1 MEELPQL
8 PVPANTHLDGVSP
21 VRARHGARAAAPYEM
36 DAGETTG
43 GLIEYWRILRRRK
56 GTVILIGF
64 IGLALG
70 FLISLPQTPVYQ
82 ARASLEVQDMNQDFL
97 NMRQVTPESQSYTA
111 LTDIQT
117 QIKILQ
123 SETLRARTM
132 AKLKITDARDLK
144 PQASRLAV
152 WRRAFNLPE
161 PEGLDARESLRNSAD
176 RSLKVRAAGQTRI
189 IELLVDSTD
198 PALAASF
205 ANTLA
210 NEYIDQNMEARWK
223 MSQRTGDWLG
233 RQIDDMRIKLERSE
247 DALQAYAR
255 RAGLLF
261 TGGSGGDKDGKQNI
275 SEAKLSQIQQS
286 LSSASADRVSKQSR
300 YEMATTSPAETLP
313 DVLNDSI
320 LRDYQSKLTDIRRQI
335 AELSATY
342 TPEYSK
348 VKRFQAEAQTIEA
361 ALGIERAAILKR
373 IKNDYDEAVRRE
385 KLLADDYARQSQVVT
400 QEAERSI
407 QYNILKREVDSNRQL
422 YEAMLQHVKESGI
435 AAALKASNVRVVD
448 AAAPPKTPYKPN
460 VPMNAGLG
468 LLAGAFLGIA
478 FVVMLERADRT
489 FQAPGDA
496 PFWMDLPE
504 LGVIPNEKA
513 ASRRLYY
520 YGRPQ
525 ALPEAT
531 EAATP
536 AITTAGEKLPPR
548 LELITLQ
555 RKPSMVAEAF
565 RTVLTSVL
573 FSGENGSRPRV
584 LVVTSSGPS
593 EGKTTVCC
601 NLAIAMA
608 EIGRRVL
615 LVDADLR
622 KPRVHAVFGLD
633 NDRGLVDVLKSRSV
647 DEGML
652 ADLVRETCLP
662 GLFAL
667 TSGAPTS
674 AAANLL
680 FATHM
685 PELLSRFKKDFDLVL
700 IDTPPML
707 QMPDARVLGR
717 MADAVVLVNRAGH
730 TTRDAALA
738 AQQRLVEDESRILGT
753 ILNDWN
759 PKTSPNGYYGYYKG
773 HYYDRY
779 RSHYGDVK
787 N

>member
-1 MEELPQL
+1 M
-8 PVPANTHLDGVSP
+8 
-21 VRARHGARAAAPYEM
+21 
-36 DAGETTG
+36 
-43 GLIEYWRILRRRK
+43 
-56 GTVILIGF
+56 
-64 IGLALG
+64 
-70 FLISLPQTPVYQ
+70 
-82 ARASLEVQDMNQDFL
+82 
-97 NMRQVTPESQSYTA
+97 
-111 LTDIQT
+111 
-117 QIKILQ
+117 
-123 SETLRARTM
+123 
-132 AKLKITDARDLK
+132 
-144 PQASRLAV
+144 
-152 WRRAFNLPE
+152 
-161 PEGLDARESLRNSAD
+161 
-176 RSLKVRAAGQTRI
+176 
-189 IELLVDSTD
+189 
-198 PALAASF
+198 
-205 ANTLA
+205 
-210 NEYIDQNMEARWK
+210 
-223 MSQRTGDWLG
+223 
-233 RQIDDMRIKLERSE
+233 
-247 DALQAYAR
+247 
-255 RAGLLF
+255 
-261 TGGSGGDKDGKQNI
+261 
-275 SEAKLSQIQQS
+275 
-286 LSSASADRVSKQSR
+286 
-300 YEMATTSPAETLP
+300 
-313 DVLNDSI
+313 
-320 LRDYQSKLTDIRRQI
+320 
-335 AELSATY
+335 
-342 TPEYSK
+342 
-348 VKRFQAEAQTIEA
+348 
-361 ALGIERAAILKR
+361 
-373 IKNDYDEAVRRE
+373 
-385 KLLADDYARQSQVVT
+385 
-400 QEAERSI
+400 
-407 QYNILKREVDSNRQL
+407 

-448 AAAPPKTPYKPN
+448 AAAPPKSPYKPN

-468 LLAGAFLGIA
+468 LLAGAFLGVA
-478 FVVMLERADRT
+478 FVIMLERADRT

-520 YGRPQ
+520 YGRPK

-652 ADLVRETCLP
+652 ADLVRETCLS

-685 PELLSRFKKDFDLVL
+685 PELLSRFKKDFDMVL